1 MSIDLSAQKKFKYIL
16 FTSLYFSEGLY
27 QALILIVTPIYLI
40 EKGISLPL
48 VTLIAGIGYL
58 PWGLKFVWGGIIDFF
73 HKHGRKK
80 FAVVGTIAGAFGF
93 FILSLIDQS
102 FSIIF
107 FTLFLLLGYVGIG
120 FLDSAADAWAID
132 ISKKEERGKIN
143 CSMIIGKW
151 VGQYIGA
158 LIIISIAVS
167 FGYSISFLVSGLLV
181 LVLVI
186 VPISVKYEDRKIHQ
200 LRIWKLIRTEFKKI
214 TTKLT
219 TLYFLIIVLQHA
231 LFFTFLVLYLKV
243 VLDLDDTYIGILF
256 ALWLVVVVPGSIIG
270 GVLSDKFGRKRP
282 LYFFLVLVLIFSI
295 TPIFLS
301 DFIHLIIN
309 FSILLF
315 FLNGVIS
322 GNWAMIMDIINP
334 KISASQHEIICS
346 IVNFGSIIIG
356 SATGTLFVVLGADN
370 IFILV
375 ALLTLL
381 SIMILYTIKGL
392 DNMKWNT

>member
-1 MSIDLSAQKKFKYIL
+1 M
-16 FTSLYFSEGLY
+16 
-27 QALILIVTPIYLI
+27 ILIVTPIYLI